1 MVKKIVFLVFILASF
16 LCGNIYEKNCVA
28 CHKTLPVSIDKYF
41 YRYLLKYSSESSVN
55 EAMAKYLRNPSK
67 DTTIMPEAFISRFG
81 IKKPTLLSDDE
92 LQKALEEYW
101 EVYKVFGKL
110 K

>member
-1 MVKKIVFLVFILASF
+1 MVKNILLIGFLLTSF
-16 LCGNIYEKNCVA
+16 LYGNIYEKNCVA
-28 CHKTLPVSIDKYF
+28 CHNTLPVSIDKYF
-41 YRYLLKYSSESSVN
+41 YRYLLKYSSESAVN
-55 EAMAKYLRNPSK
+55 EAIAKYLKHPSK

-81 IKKPTLLSDDE
+81 IKKPTLLSDEE
-92 LQKALEEYW
+92 LQKALEQYW